1 MPDILSQDA
10 DVLSFQP
17 GSPMLAP
24 SPSVPAMAQ
33 PPAAAGGAAAP
44 APSPTPPN
52 LQQQIQE
59 DRAKSDAVIAAMEK
73 SQGLEV
79 GNLQQRQREM
89 EPLRQRALSQAMQSP
104 PQIPKQDKPPDRP
117 KQRDQHDD
125 ENWLFA
131 ASILGSLA
139 GAFTRN
145 HATNALAAFS
155 GAMQGYQEGSKQ
167 KFDQNMKIWEAENK
181 AVQETN
187 KQAMDEYR
195 DILQNRKLSM
205 DQMSVAM
212 RLAGEKYDDQA
223 AVQAAKTKNSL
234 VMAQWYDKR
243 AEAAMKMQQSSD
255 ALIERRDARVARDQA
270 VKQAAMEDSA
280 RAYVSSPEGQT
291 RIEQTMKLLR
301 PPPSQSVPR
310 NTAMGLREAL
320 IADELSARGLD
331 FAAFKRNANVKNI
344 EQTTPAMAERAG
356 ATSGARIQAGREAQ
370 LELIISTTD
379 SLLPR
384 AAASAAAIP
393 ATSFPRLNRLMS
405 MADEEIGTP
414 GLIRLKMDTL
424 AVEEGWARAMN
435 PTGQMTVNNV
445 NRAHSVMGQAYT
457 PETYI
462 AALEELHGLLELE
475 QKAIKR
481 VRQHGEL
488 PPLDIPQLKSGSI
501 GGAAGALAERAGTA
515 VEQAGVPKG
524 LGLPPGAAGRPSQS
538 PRIPYSTPDMPIELP
553 QGWSVKELQ

>member
-1 MPDILSQDA
+1 M
-10 DVLSFQP
+10 
-17 GSPMLAP
+17 AP
-24 SPSVPAMAQ
+24 Q
-33 PPAAAGGAAAP
+33 PAAAGGVAAP
-44 APSPTPPN
+44 ASGGAPN

-59 DRAKSDAVIAAMEK
+59 DRAKSDAAIAAMEK

-89 EPLRQRALSQAMQSP
+89 EPLRQKALSQAMQSP

-234 VMAQWYDKR
+234 VMAQFYDKR
-243 AEAAMKMQQSSD
+243 YEAALKMQQSADSLLEKRD
-255 ALIERRDARVARDQA
+255 EATRRENNKMAIAQMRALGVTPGQEGALIDAIGQYKQPPITGPRGAAIMNLVQEKYQDYDVKEWFDKKQRSTTDARVD
-270 VKQAAMEDSA
+270 AAG
-280 RAYVSSPEGQT
+280 R
-291 RIEQTMKLLR
+291 
-301 PPPSQSVPR
+301 
-310 NTAMGLREAL
+310 TAG
-320 IADELSARGLD
+320 
-331 FAAFKRNANVKNI
+331 
-344 EQTTPAMAERAG
+344 ERVG
-356 ATSGARIQAGREAQ
+356 ATRATN
-370 LELIISTTD
+370 LE
-379 SLLPR
+379 
-384 AAASAAAIP
+384 AAARSAGPLVTMAAEAAKNVP
-393 ATSFPRLNRLMS
+393 ATAFPRLNSIM
-405 MADEEIGTP
+405 
-414 GLIRLKMDTL
+414 
-424 AVEEGWARAMN
+424 
-435 PTGQMTVNNV
+435 
-445 NRAHSVMGQAYT
+445 QAT
-457 PETYI
+457 
-462 AALEELHGLLELE
+462 AEELGDPALVRFRFANLELGRLIARVINPSSSTITNYQAQQAAELFLTANSPEGYQASLEQAKNLIEREYKAAQE
-475 QKAIKR
+475 QKSHAPLAPIDLPDTTQRSLKPISKAIR
-481 VRQHGEL
+481 
-488 PPLDIPQLKSGSI
+488 
-501 GGAAGALAERAGTA
+501 
-515 VEQAGVPKG
+515 
-524 LGLPPGAAGRPSQS
+524 
-538 PRIPYSTPDMPIELP
+538 
-553 QGWSVKELQ
+553 